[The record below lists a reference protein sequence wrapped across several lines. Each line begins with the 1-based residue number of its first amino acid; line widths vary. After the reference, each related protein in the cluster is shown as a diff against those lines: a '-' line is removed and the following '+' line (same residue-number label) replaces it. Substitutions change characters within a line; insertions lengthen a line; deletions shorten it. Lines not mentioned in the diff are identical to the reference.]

1 MDLLKQYFEEKTKEI
16 ETSINLA
23 LKDKLTEVN
32 KLLEELKNNVKL
44 PVIQFKTDTGT
55 KTELK
60 HKSFNTLAKVIL
72 STKRTQKNILLVGEA
87 GAGKSKLVEQVANYA
102 GLDFYPMSI
111 GNQTTK
117 SDLMGYVNING
128 EYVTTPVR
136 QAFENG
142 GVLLLDEIDCG
153 NANTLTILNNLLS
166 NNIICFPDGKAT
178 KSNKFI
184 VICTANT
191 YGKGATFDYVGRNKL
206 DGATLDR
213 FIVIEVEYDETI
225 EKTICDNSNYYDVIK
240 HLRENA
246 KNYDL
251 KFIISPRA
259 VFNGA
264 DLLDGGFTLKEVL
277 EMVVFKGASDDIKNK
292 LLEGITLPEEV
303 A

>member
-136 QAFENG
+136 QAFEKG

-225 EKTICDNSNYYDVIK
+225 EKTICDNTNYYEVIK

-264 DLLDGGFTLKEVL
+264 DLLDGGFTLREVL